1 MSSLLENG
9 AGTGWTVKDK
19 QSYYSNVIINKL
31 YLMQETP
38 LIGGNYLFYIL
49 NGVVKMLLTWGQFAW
64 VKFITH
70 QRLNVEHPSP
80 HSCAQD
86 LLGKATASAT
96 ASPSCFSE
104 GGVAGPMEGVTF
116 TDLTKPSL
124 TNNITKQT
132 INQNKEFFYQWLVGF
147 TDGDGTFSIVH
158 QNGKWSLTF
167 KLSQHEYNIRL
178 LNFIKS
184 QLGIGN
190 INKEVKTKMVNYRIR
205 DRKKLAEVIF
215 PIFNKYP
222 LLTTKYFNYLK
233 FKKAYRI
240 LEDTTLTKTQQDE
253 LMFNLVKS
261 LPSLGY
267 ISPAW
272 KIVNNIV
279 SNSNDANKV
288 MSKAWLIGFTEA
300 EGSFYLVN
308 KSKDRI
314 VHGFEITQKLDCEAI
329 VLSAIGYILGI
340 KTSNKKTYFTVVTTN
355 SRSIENII
363 KYYNNT
369 MKGMKSFEF
378 RVWVRCYVKHK
389 GDFTKLHAIRN
400 KIRIRKLGT
409 LLLNYNISVDPFKA
423 GLNNYRAV
431 LRKGGGIHSIY
442 TSSINNQDKKLGIF
456 LDNSNKKSIIN
467 RENGIYKIYDNLFLY
482 PPLPLMGGSPLEGSV
497 PNSLE
502 DRQSQI
508 NTNNKMKDKFIFNL
522 TEVLED
528 LYDNNESTVFNL
540 YFLVKPDFDKT
551 IKFDI
556 VKLNQHFAKYPLHFI
571 DENIV
576 KFYKNTG
583 LLTAFGVLVF
593 ASTYDINNL
602 RVISSNLKKI
612 IIDNIEIINK
622 NVHKDF
628 NNTIVNYTNKFDIN
642 SEILLIIHADFD
654 LIDLKN
660 KI

>member
-1 MSSLLENG
+1 LGQLCPGPLRVGYSLL
-9 AGTGWTVKDK
+9 A
-19 QSYYSNVIINKL
+19 KL
-31 YLMQETP
+31 AP
-38 LIGGNYLFYIL
+38 
-49 NGVVKMLLTWGQFAW
+49 
-64 VKFITH
+64 
-70 QRLNVEHPSP
+70 
-80 HSCAQD
+80 
-86 LLGKATASAT
+86 
-96 ASPSCFSE
+96 
-104 GGVAGPMEGVTF
+104 EGVTF

-124 TNNITKQT
+124 TNNITKET

-233 FKKAYRI
+233 FKEAYRI

-272 KIVNNIV
+272 EIVNNIV

-314 VHGFEITQKLDCEAI
+314 VHGFEITQKLDLI

-409 LLLNYNISVDPFKA
+409 YLLNYNISVDPFKA
-423 GLNNYRAV
+423 G
-431 LRKGGGIHSIY
+431 
-442 TSSINNQDKKLGIF
+442 
-456 LDNSNKKSIIN
+456 
-467 RENGIYKIYDNLFLY
+467 
-482 PPLPLMGGSPLEGSV
+482 
-497 PNSLE
+497 
-502 DRQSQI
+502 
-508 NTNNKMKDKFIFNL
+508 
-522 TEVLED
+522 
-528 LYDNNESTVFNL
+528 
-540 YFLVKPDFDKT
+540 
-551 IKFDI
+551 
-556 VKLNQHFAKYPLHFI
+556 
-571 DENIV
+571 
-576 KFYKNTG
+576 
-583 LLTAFGVLVF
+583 
-593 ASTYDINNL
+593 
-602 RVISSNLKKI
+602 
-612 IIDNIEIINK
+612 
-622 NVHKDF
+622 
-628 NNTIVNYTNKFDIN
+628 
-642 SEILLIIHADFD
+642 
-654 LIDLKN
+654 
-660 KI
+660 

>member
-49 NGVVKMLLTWGQFAW
+49 NGMVKMLLTWGQFAW

-70 QRLNVEHPSP
+70 QRLNVEHPYPKSN
-80 HSCAQD
+80 
-86 LLGKATASAT
+86 LGTIT
-96 ASPSCFSE
+96 
-104 GGVAGPMEGVTF
+104 G
-116 TDLTKPSL
+116 LIKPSL

-132 INQNKEFFYQWLVGF
+132 LNQKKELFYQWLVGF

-205 DRKKLAEVIF
+205 DRKKLNEVIF

-222 LLTTKYFNYLK
+222 LLTSKYFNYLK
-233 FKKAYRI
+233 FKEAYRI
-240 LEDTTLTKTQQDE
+240 LEDTTLTKTQKDE

-261 LPSLGY
+261 LPNEGY

-272 KIVNNIV
+272 KIVNNKL
-279 SNSNDANKV
+279 SNTNEANKV

-300 EGSFYLVN
+300 FGSFYLVN

-314 VHGFEITQKLDCEAI
+314 VHGFEITQNLDLI

-340 KTSNKKTYFTVVTTN
+340 KTSSKKTYFTVVTTN

-378 RVWVRCYVKHK
+378 RIWVRCYIKHK
-389 GDFTKLHAIRN
+389 GDFTKLYAIRN
-400 KIRIRKLGT
+400 KIRNRKLGR
-409 LLLNYNISVDPFKA
+409 NI
-423 GLNNYRAV
+423 L
-431 LRKGGGIHSIY
+431 
-442 TSSINNQDKKLGIF
+442 
-456 LDNSNKKSIIN
+456 NSNT
-467 RENGIYKIYDNLFLY
+467 
-482 PPLPLMGGSPLEGSV
+482 
-497 PNSLE
+497 NSC
-502 DRQSQI
+502 
-508 NTNNKMKDKFIFNL
+508 
-522 TEVLED
+522 
-528 LYDNNESTVFNL
+528 
-540 YFLVKPDFDKT
+540 
-551 IKFDI
+551 
-556 VKLNQHFAKYPLHFI
+556 
-571 DENIV
+571 
-576 KFYKNTG
+576 
-583 LLTAFGVLVF
+583 
-593 ASTYDINNL
+593 
-602 RVISSNLKKI
+602 
-612 IIDNIEIINK
+612 
-622 NVHKDF
+622 
-628 NNTIVNYTNKFDIN
+628 
-642 SEILLIIHADFD
+642 
-654 LIDLKN
+654 
-660 KI
+660 